1 MITMANYLVF
11 ENPAIAEKLREAGFI
26 IFKQQY
32 NGKECFATGMNADL
46 MDIMSEL
53 KMQFETE
60 QFAVAHTIHF

>member
-1 MITMANYLVF
+1 MANFLIF
-11 ENPAIAEKLREAGFI
+11 ENPAIAEQLREAGFV

-46 MDIMSEL
+46 MDVMSEL

-60 QFAVAHTIHF
+60 QFAVAHRLNF